1 MQSDLSLSTPQEPD
15 STPAGQPQPAPVK
28 GNGGRSVLPVVSLV
42 LSAIAAVLAATA
54 LMIVTGVIHAG
65 IDSDFDRQARAFIL
79 GNPEVIFQ
87 SVQAAD
93 AQSRA
98 SEENELTALLVQK
111 HDEIFNDP
119 AAPVGVNANG
129 DVTLVEFFD
138 YNCPYCR
145 KAAPMLDALEQ
156 ADKGVRLVYK
166 EFPILGPGSTF
177 AAKAALASR
186 KQGKYLAFHN
196 AMMAYAGSITESSAL
211 EVAVTVGLDVEQLK
225 KDMADPAIEAALAQ
239 NFSLAEALRITGTPG
254 FVAGKDI
261 VRGLAGPD
269 EMKQLIDRARKG

>member
-1 MQSDLSLSTPQEPD
+1 
-15 STPAGQPQPAPVK
+15 
-28 GNGGRSVLPVVSLV
+28 
-42 LSAIAAVLAATA
+42 
-54 LMIVTGVIHAG
+54 MIVTGIIHIG

-79 GNPEVIFQ
+79 GNPEVIVQ

-93 AQSRA
+93 ALSKA
-98 SEENELTALLVQK
+98 AEENELTALLMQK

-119 AAPVGVNANG
+119 AGPVGVNANG

-145 KAAPMLDALEQ
+145 KAVPVLDAQEQ
-156 ADKGVRLVYK
+156 ADKGVRLLYK

-186 KQGKYLAFHN
+186 KQDKYLAFHN
-196 AMMAYAGSITESSAL
+196 AMMTYSGSITETSAL
-211 EVAVTVGLDVEQLK
+211 EVAVSVGLDVEQLK
-225 KDMADPAIEAALAQ
+225 NDMTDPAIETALAQ
-239 NFSLAEALRITGTPG
+239 NVALAEALRITGTPG
-254 FVAGKDI
+254 FVAGKEI
-261 VRGLAGPD
+261 VHGLAGPD